1 MDDNF
6 EKSLEE
12 LTWQLIK
19 EQLTE
24 QFEVKLTQEDVL
36 EAAKT
41 VTKMQFAQYGMME
54 VPEEL
59 LNNYAQEMLKKKEQ
73 TEGLVTRA
81 IEQKI
86 AAKAKETVTLK
97 EKTVSLDEFN
107 NMFKD

>member
-1 MDDNF
+1 MEDNF
-6 EKSLEE
+6 AKSLEE

-24 QFEVKLTQEDVL
+24 QFEIKLTQEDVL

-54 VPEEL
+54 VPEEV
-59 LNNYAQEMLKKKEQ
+59 LNNYAQEMLKKKDQSES
-73 TEGLVTRA
+73 LVIRA

-86 AAKAKETVTLK
+86 AAKAKETVKLN
-97 EKTVSLDEFN
+97 EKTVSMDEFN
-107 NMFKD
+107 QMFKE